1 MGARTIHDSFST
13 CPHPSPPPRGE
24 GARTIRQW
32 HQMTLGKP
40 LPISFASHTV
50 WLLPEHALWW
60 PEGRVLFIADLHLGK
75 AATYRA
81 LGQPVPSG
89 TTLENLRRLSE
100 LIACYQP
107 AELVFLG
114 DFLHALQARTASVLS
129 QLEVWRKSHSSLHCT
144 LVRGNHD
151 SRAGDP
157 PPELNI
163 KVVDEPYLIGPF
175 AACHHPQLHTTQA
188 VLAGHQHPAVQLQGP
203 ARDRL
208 RLPCFV
214 FETWSAILPA
224 FGEFTGGY
232 TVAPQPGVQ
241 LFAVGGGTVWQ
252 LGITTNRSVSQ

>member
-1 MGARTIHDSFST
+1 
-13 CPHPSPPPRGE
+13 
-24 GARTIRQW
+24 
-32 HQMTLGKP
+32 MTLGKP

-89 TTLENLRRLSE
+89 TTAENLRRLS
-100 LIACYQP
+100 LLVAHYQP
-107 AELVFLG
+107 VQLIFLG
-114 DFLHALQARTASVLS
+114 DFLHARQARTASVLD
-129 QLEVWRKSHSSLHCT
+129 QLTAWRQSHASLSCT

-157 PPELNI
+157 PAALSIN
-163 KVVDEPYLIGPF
+163 VVDEPYLVGPF
-175 AACHHPQLHTTQA
+175 AACHHPQQHATHAT
-188 VLAGHQHPAVQLQGP
+188 LAGHMHPAVKLQGP

-214 FETWSAILPA
+214 FQGRSAILPA

-232 TVAPQPGVQ
+232 TVEPTPGVQ
-241 LFAVGGGTVWQ
+241 LYAAGGGTVWQ
-252 LGITTNRSVSQ
+252 LAATLKHTKNQLFKH

>member
-1 MGARTIHDSFST
+1 
-13 CPHPSPPPRGE
+13 
-24 GARTIRQW
+24 
-32 HQMTLGKP
+32 MTLGKP
-40 LPISFASHTV
+40 LPITYAGHTV

-60 PEGRVLFIADLHLGK
+60 PADRVMFVADLHIGK

-100 LIACYQP
+100 LIQHFQP
-107 AELVFLG
+107 AQLVFLG
-114 DFLHALQARTASVLS
+114 DFLHAAQARTVAVFS
-129 QLEVWRKSHSSLHCT
+129 QLEAWRQNHANLNCT

-157 PPELNI
+157 PAALNI
-163 KVVDEPYLIGPF
+163 SVVNEPYLVGPF
-175 AACHHPQLHTTQA
+175 AACHHPQAHSTHA
-188 VLAGHQHPAVQLQGP
+188 VLAGHVHPAVQLQGP

-214 FETWSAILPA
+214 FEERSAILPA

-232 TVAPQPGVQ
+232 TVEPKPSVQ
-241 LFAVGGGTVWQ
+241 LYAVGGEAVWQ
-252 LGITTNRSVSQ
+252 LPTTAG